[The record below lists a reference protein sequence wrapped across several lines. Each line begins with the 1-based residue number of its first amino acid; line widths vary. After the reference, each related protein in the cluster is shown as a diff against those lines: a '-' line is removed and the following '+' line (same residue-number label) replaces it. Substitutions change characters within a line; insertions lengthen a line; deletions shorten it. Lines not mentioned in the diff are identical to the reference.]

1 MEFFSPWVRSDYCG
15 NFNEND
21 VGKEVTLCGWV
32 FRRRDHGGVIF
43 VDLRD
48 REGVIQVVFDPK
60 ISEAVHKKAESLRLE
75 YVIAVKG
82 KVRRR
87 PAGTE
92 NENLKTGK
100 VEIEVFELK
109 ILSESQPLPFSLE
122 EMELDKV
129 SENVRLKYRY
139 LDIRSE
145 KLKNNLLFRHN
156 VTKHIRNYLNERGFV
171 DIETPFLTK
180 STPEGARDF
189 LVPSR
194 LNPGCFYALPQSPQL
209 FKQMLMVSGLDKYYQ
224 IVRCFRD
231 EDLRADRQPEFTQV
245 DIEMSFISEE
255 DVIKLI
261 EGLMEKLFSE
271 LLGIELK
278 TPFPR
283 LTYDYAMEHYG
294 TDAPDT
300 RFGLN
305 ICDITNTL
313 KNSDFKVFTETV
325 KKGGVIKGINLK
337 KLALTRKELDELVEM
352 SKTLGAKGLLW
363 VKLQEDGW
371 QSPAAKFIKEEEK
384 VAIED
389 AMKAEKG
396 DVLIFL
402 ADTKKVA
409 LFVLGKIR
417 LFIAKKFRLFD
428 DKDFNFLWIYD
439 FPLLEFDEEENRL
452 VAVHHP
458 FTMPKEEDVPFLDS
472 APTKVKA
479 KAYDIVLNGNEIGG
493 GSLRIYSMALQKKIF
508 EVIGLDD
515 NEARKKFGFF
525 LDALDFGAPPHGGI
539 ALGLDRL
546 VMLMLGAESIRDV
559 IAFPKTQKGTCPL
572 TDAPSFVDE
581 RQLNELFI
589 KRILPKQ

>member
-1 MEFFSPWVRSDYCG
+1 MEFLSPWKRSDYCG
-15 NFNEND
+15 NFTEKEI
-21 VGKEVTLCGWV
+21 GKEVVIAGWV

-48 REGVIQVVFDPK
+48 REGIIQVVFDPK
-60 ISEAVHKKAESLRLE
+60 ISEAVHKKAEGIRLE

-82 KVRRR
+82 VIRKR
-87 PAGTE
+87 PEGTE
-92 NENLKTGK
+92 NPNLRTGQ
-100 VEIEVFELK
+100 VEVEAKELK

-122 EMELDKV
+122 DMELEKV

-145 KLKNNLLFRHN
+145 RLKNNIIFRHK
-156 VTKHIRNYLNERGFV
+156 VTSLIRNYLNQEGFIDV
-171 DIETPFLTK
+171 ETPFLTK

-209 FKQMLMVSGLDKYYQ
+209 FKQMLMVSGIDRYYQ
-224 IVRCFRD
+224 IARCFRD

-255 DVIKLI
+255 DIILLI
-261 EGLMEKLFSE
+261 ENMMKRLFGE
-271 LLGIELK
+271 LLGVEIK

-283 LTYDYAMEHYG
+283 LTYDFAMENYG
-294 TDAPDT
+294 SDAPDT

-305 ICDITNTL
+305 IKDITDCL
-313 KNSDFKVFTETV
+313 KNSEFKVFSDTV
-325 KKGGVIKGINLK
+325 KKGGVIKGINLQ

-363 VKLQEDGW
+363 VKIQEEGW
-371 QSPAAKFIKEEEK
+371 QSPAAKFIKDDEK
-384 VAIED
+384 IAIES
-389 AMKAEKG
+389 AFQAEKG
-396 DVLIFL
+396 DTLIFV
-402 ADTKKVA
+402 ADTKKIA

-417 LFIAKKFRLFD
+417 LFLAKKFNLFD
-428 DKDFNFLWIYD
+428 EKSLNFLWVYD
-439 FPLLEFDEEENRL
+439 FPLLEYDENDNRL

-458 FTMPKEEDVPFLDS
+458 FTMPKDEDIPLLDKE
-472 APTKVKA
+472 PEKVKA
-479 KAYDIVLNGNEIGG
+479 KAYDIVLNGSEIGG
-493 GSLRIYSMALQKKIF
+493 GSLRIYSMSLQQKIF
-508 EVIGLDD
+508 EVIGLNAEDA
-515 NEARKKFGFF
+515 NKKFGFF
-525 LDALDFGAPPHGGI
+525 LDALNFGAPPHGGI

-546 VMLMLGAESIRDV
+546 VMLMLGEESIRDV

-572 TDAPSFVDE
+572 TDAPSVVEDE
-581 RQLNELFI
+581 QLRELFI

>member
-1 MEFFSPWVRSDYCG
+1 MEFLSPWKRSDYCG
-15 NFNEND
+15 NFTEKEI
-21 VGKEVTLCGWV
+21 GKEVVIAGWV

-48 REGVIQVVFDPK
+48 REGIIQVVFDPK
-60 ISEAVHKKAESLRLE
+60 ISEAVHKKAEGIRLE

-82 KVRRR
+82 VIRKR
-87 PAGTE
+87 PEGTE
-92 NENLKTGK
+92 NPNLRTGQ
-100 VEIEVFELK
+100 VEVEAKELK

-122 EMELDKV
+122 DMELEKV

-145 KLKNNLLFRHN
+145 RLKNNIIFRHK
-156 VTKHIRNYLNERGFV
+156 VTSLIRNYLNQEGFIDV
-171 DIETPFLTK
+171 ETPFLTK

-209 FKQMLMVSGLDKYYQ
+209 FKQMLMVSGIDRYYQ
-224 IVRCFRD
+224 IARCFRD

-255 DVIKLI
+255 DIILLI
-261 EGLMEKLFSE
+261 ENMMKRLFGE
-271 LLGIELK
+271 LLGVEIK

-283 LTYDYAMEHYG
+283 LTYDFAMENYG
-294 TDAPDT
+294 SDAPDT

-305 ICDITNTL
+305 IKDITDCL
-313 KNSDFKVFTETV
+313 KNSEFKVFSDTV
-325 KKGGVIKGINLK
+325 KKGGVIKGINLQ

-363 VKLQEDGW
+363 VKIQEEGW
-371 QSPAAKFIKEEEK
+371 QSPAAKFIKDDEK
-384 VAIED
+384 IAIER
-389 AMKAEKG
+389 AFQVEKG
-396 DVLIFL
+396 DTLIFV
-402 ADTKKVA
+402 ADTKKIA

-417 LFIAKKFRLFD
+417 LFLAKKFNLFD
-428 DKDFNFLWIYD
+428 EKSLNFLWVYD
-439 FPLLEFDEEENRL
+439 FPLLEYDENDNRL

-458 FTMPKEEDVPFLDS
+458 FTMPKDEDIPLLDKE
-472 APTKVKA
+472 PEKVKA
-479 KAYDIVLNGNEIGG
+479 KAYDIVLNGSEIGG
-493 GSLRIYSMALQKKIF
+493 GSLRIYSMSLQQKIF
-508 EVIGLDD
+508 EVIGLNAEDA
-515 NEARKKFGFF
+515 NKKFGFF
-525 LDALDFGAPPHGGI
+525 LDALNFGAPPHGGI

-546 VMLMLGAESIRDV
+546 VMLMLGEESIRDV

-572 TDAPSFVDE
+572 TDAPSVVEDE
-581 RQLNELFI
+581 QLRELFI

>member
-1 MEFFSPWVRSDYCG
+1 MEFLSPWKRSDYCG
-15 NFNEND
+15 NFTEKEI
-21 VGKEVTLCGWV
+21 GKEVVIAGWV

-48 REGVIQVVFDPK
+48 REGIIQVVFDPK
-60 ISEAVHKKAESLRLE
+60 ISEAVHKKAEGIRLE

-82 KVRRR
+82 VIRKR
-87 PAGTE
+87 PEGTE
-92 NENLKTGK
+92 NPNLRTGQ
-100 VEIEVFELK
+100 VEVEAKELK

-122 EMELDKV
+122 DMELEKV

-145 KLKNNLLFRHN
+145 RLKNNIIFRHK
-156 VTKHIRNYLNERGFV
+156 VTSLIRNYLNQEGFIDV
-171 DIETPFLTK
+171 ETPFLTK

-209 FKQMLMVSGLDKYYQ
+209 FKQMLMVSGIDRYYQ
-224 IVRCFRD
+224 IARCFRD

-255 DVIKLI
+255 DIILLI
-261 EGLMEKLFSE
+261 ENMMKRLFGE
-271 LLGIELK
+271 LLGVEIK

-283 LTYDYAMEHYG
+283 LTYDFAMENYG
-294 TDAPDT
+294 SDAPDT

-305 ICDITNTL
+305 IKDITDCL
-313 KNSDFKVFTETV
+313 KNSEFKVFSDTV
-325 KKGGVIKGINLK
+325 KKGGVIKGINLQ

-363 VKLQEDGW
+363 VKIQEEGW
-371 QSPAAKFIKEEEK
+371 QSPAAKFIKDDEK
-384 VAIED
+384 IAIER
-389 AMKAEKG
+389 AFQAEKG
-396 DVLIFL
+396 DTLIFV
-402 ADTKKVA
+402 ADTKKIA

-417 LFIAKKFRLFD
+417 LFLAKKFNLFD
-428 DKDFNFLWIYD
+428 EKSLNFLWVYD
-439 FPLLEFDEEENRL
+439 FPLLEYDENDNRL

-458 FTMPKEEDVPFLDS
+458 FTMPKDEDIPLLDKE
-472 APTKVKA
+472 PEKVKA
-479 KAYDIVLNGNEIGG
+479 KAYDIVLNGSEIGG
-493 GSLRIYSMALQKKIF
+493 GSLRIYSMSLQQKIF
-508 EVIGLDD
+508 EVIGLNAEDA
-515 NEARKKFGFF
+515 NKKFGFF
-525 LDALDFGAPPHGGI
+525 LDALNFGAPPHGGI

-546 VMLMLGAESIRDV
+546 VMLMLGEESIRDV

-572 TDAPSFVDE
+572 TDAPSVVEDE
-581 RQLNELFI
+581 QLRELFI

>member
-1 MEFFSPWVRSDYCG
+1 MEFLSPWKRSDYCG
-15 NFNEND
+15 NFAEQD
-21 VGKEVTLCGWV
+21 IGKEVIVAGWV

-48 REGVIQVVFDPK
+48 REGIIQVVFDPK
-60 ISEAVHKKAESLRLE
+60 ISDAVHKKAEGIRLE

-82 KVRRR
+82 KIRKR
-87 PAGTE
+87 PEGTE
-92 NENLKTGK
+92 NLNIKTGK
-100 VEIEVFELK
+100 IELEATELK

-122 EMELDKV
+122 DMELEKV

-145 KLKNNLLFRHN
+145 RLKNNIIFRHK
-156 VTKHIRNYLNERGFV
+156 VTKLIRDYLNKEGFIDV
-171 DIETPFLTK
+171 ETPFLTK

-209 FKQMLMVSGLDKYYQ
+209 FKQMLMISGIDRYYQ
-224 IVRCFRD
+224 IARCFRD

-245 DIEMSFISEE
+245 DIEMSFINEE
-255 DVIKLI
+255 DIIVLI
-261 EGLMEKLFSE
+261 ENMMKILFKE
-271 LLGIELK
+271 LSGIELN

-283 LTYDYAMEHYG
+283 LTYDFAMENYG

-305 ICDITNTL
+305 IIDITDCL
-313 KNSDFKVFTETV
+313 KNSEFKVFSEVV
-325 KKGGVIKGINLK
+325 KKGGVIKGINLQK
-337 KLALTRKELDELVEM
+337 MALTRKDLDELVEI

-363 VKLQEDGW
+363 VKVQEDGW
-371 QSPAAKFIKEEEK
+371 QSPAAKFISENEK
-384 VAIED
+384 LAIET
-389 AMKAEKG
+389 ALKAEKG
-396 DVLIFL
+396 DTLIFV
-402 ADTKKVA
+402 ADSKKIA

-417 LFIAKKFRLFD
+417 LFLAKKFNLYD
-428 DKDFNFLWIYD
+428 ENALNFLWVYD
-439 FPLLEFDEEENRL
+439 FPLLEYDENENRL

-458 FTMPKEEDVPFLDS
+458 FTMPKDEDIALLDKE
-472 APTKVKA
+472 PEKVKA
-479 KAYDIVLNGNEIGG
+479 KAYDIVLNGSEIGG
-493 GSLRIYSMALQKKIF
+493 GSLRIYSMALQQKIF
-508 EVIGLDD
+508 EVIGLAPDD
-515 NEARKKFGFF
+515 ANKKFGFF
-525 LDALDFGAPPHGGI
+525 LEALNFGAPPHGGI

-572 TDAPSFVDE
+572 TDAPSLVEDE
-581 RQLNELFI
+581 QLRELFI
-589 KRILPKQ
+589 RRVLPKQ